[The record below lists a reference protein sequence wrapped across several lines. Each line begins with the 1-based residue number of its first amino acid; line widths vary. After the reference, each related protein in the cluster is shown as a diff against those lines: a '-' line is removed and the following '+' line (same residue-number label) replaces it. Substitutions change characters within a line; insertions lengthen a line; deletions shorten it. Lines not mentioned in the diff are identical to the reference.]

1 MASTIL
7 SSTGGALSLG
17 IAGDASPAGADTVYG
32 FTGTDTLTSGVRRAT
47 PDGDR
52 FLDDA
57 GGVFDAALGYALAFQ
72 HLLAEAWKGEA
83 SIVLRHLDQ
92 GGSCAPLTEAERTLA
107 APDATTEGPPVSEV
121 VIEHVAPVDSD
132 DIADGPAGGDGDGD
146 FADAGMAGADF
157 FGMT

>member
-32 FTGTDTLTSGVRRAT
+32 FTGNDTLSTGGQRA
-47 PDGDR
+47 PGGDR

-57 GGVFDAALGYALAFQ
+57 AGAFDAALGYALAFQ

-92 GGSCAPLTEAERTLA
+92 GGSCAPLSEAERALA
-107 APDATTEGPPVSEV
+107 EPDATTGGTAASEL
-121 VIEHVAPVDSD
+121 VIEHVAPADSD
-132 DIADGPAGGDGDGD
+132 DIADGPAGGDGNGD
-146 FADAGMAGADF
+146 FADAGIAGGDF